1 MLVGALVS
9 SYRQSLLF
17 HASKCA
23 SGVFLVGCNIPG
35 PPYWT
40 GCLAPTTMTSVID
53 NEERLI
59 VSIFLGEFYK
69 IIDGIFI
76 YLRLGFHLPLFHVVV
91 EVVLE
96 Q

>member
-1 MLVGALVS
+1 M
-9 SYRQSLLF
+9 
-17 HASKCA
+17 
-23 SGVFLVGCNIPG
+23 
-35 PPYWT
+35 
-40 GCLAPTTMTSVID
+40 APTTMTSVID